1 VPGRASLG
9 VPLLGVALPG
19 VALPGVALPGVLL
32 GVAVPGAALGVRRA
46 VAGVVR
52 RLPVPVA
59 DRLRGPA
66 TGPPGSARRRARQ
79 ALLEAL
85 RRGGIPAGVATFAL
99 SDNPGL
105 RFVNHADSLVLD
117 QLYWFGEQGWEPRLL
132 PWWLRCCAQASAVL
146 ELGANVGYFTV
157 QGARANPAAR
167 YVAVEP
173 HPVSAG
179 VCRANLAL
187 NGVGSVE
194 LVEAAAVGGPG
205 PAAVERRVP
214 ADQLATP
221 TVAFLGAGTELPARM
236 RRHVTGSV
244 TVPAVDVRSLLA
256 GVDLLKLDV
265 EGQEHTLLAAARDH
279 LHARRPTVFVEV
291 LPGTT
296 RLRHLLAELC
306 RGDGYHCYVPAADG
320 ALVRLDPADLPGA
333 RLLERYGGQDVI
345 LSPNPRLD
353 RPGSGRSSG
362 SG

>member
-1 VPGRASLG
+1 V
-9 VPLLGVALPG
+9 PG
-19 VALPGVALPGVLL
+19 VALGT
-32 GVAVPGAALGVRRA
+32 RRA
-46 VAGVVR
+46 AAGVVR

-66 TGPPGSARRRARQ
+66 AGPPGSARRRARH

-99 SDNPGL
+99 GDNPGL

-132 PWWLRCCAQASAVL
+132 PWWRWCCAQASAVL

-157 QGARANPAAR
+157 QGARANPRAR

-187 NGVGSVE
+187 NGIGSVE
-194 LVEAAAVGGPG
+194 LVEAAAVPDAG
-205 PAAVERRVP
+205 PAAVELRVP

-236 RRHVTGSV
+236 RRHVT
-244 TVPAVDVRSLLA
+244 TTLAVPAVDVRSLLP

-265 EGQEHTLLAAARDH
+265 EGQEHALLAAARDH
-279 LHARRPTVFVEV
+279 LHGHRPTVFVEV

-296 RLRHLLAELC
+296 RLRRLLAELC
-306 RGDGYHCYVPAADG
+306 RDDGYRCYVPVADG
-320 ALVRLDPADLPGA
+320 GLVRLEAADLLGA

-345 LSPNPRLD
+345 LSADPRLD
-353 RPGSGRSSG
+353 RPGTGRTSG